1 MDPNEAGKNPER
13 ARPEDATDLTE
24 LARRAYERFIPIMNA
39 VPLPMTADY
48 AALIANADVWVLRS
62 AAGIGASLVLVPQAD
77 HLLIESIAVD
87 PDRQGEGLGRQ
98 MLHWAYKRARD
109 LGFEELR
116 LYTNV
121 LMHENRAWYTRTGWT
136 ELQEEQRGDKRIVHF
151 SFKLQPVAQ

>member
-1 MDPNEAGKNPER
+1 MDPNEAGKDPER

-48 AALIANADVWVLRS
+48 AALIGNADVWVVRS
-62 AAGIGASLVLVPQAD
+62 ATGIGASLVLVPQDD
-77 HLLIESIAVD
+77 HLLIESVAVD
-87 PDRQGEGLGRQ
+87 PDRQGAGLGRQ

-109 LGFEELR
+109 LGFQELR

-121 LMHENRAWYTRTGWT
+121 LMHENRAWYKRAGWT
-136 ELQEEQRGDKRIVHF
+136 ELCEEQRGDKRIVHF
-151 SFKLQPVAQ
+151 AYRL

>member
-1 MDPNEAGKNPER
+1 MNRGEPGKRPER
-13 ARPEDATDLTE
+13 ARPEDAPDLTE

-48 AALIANADVWVLRS
+48 AALIENADVWVIRG
-62 AAGIGASLVLVPQAD
+62 AAGIGASLVLVPGGD

-87 PDRQGEGLGRQ
+87 PDRQGEGLGRLL
-98 MLHWAYKRARD
+98 LHWAHERARE

-121 LMHENRAWYTRTGWT
+121 LMHENRAWYKRAGYT
-136 ELQEEQRGDKRIVHF
+136 ELHEEQRGDKRIVHF
-151 SFKLQPVAQ
+151 AYRL

>member
-1 MDPNEAGKNPER
+1 MGGNGPGKDPER
-13 ARPEDATDLTE
+13 ARPEDASALSE

-48 AALIANADVWVLRS
+48 AALIGNADVWVVRS
-62 AAGIGASLVLVPQAD
+62 AAGIGASLVLVPQGD

-98 MLHWAYKRARD
+98 MLHWGYARARD
-109 LGFEELR
+109 LGFNELR

-121 LMHENRAWYTRTGWT
+121 LMHDNRAWYKRAGWT
-136 ELQEEQRGDKRIVHF
+136 ELHEEQRGDKRIVHF
-151 SFKLQPVAQ
+151 AYRLQPVAQ